1 MSPWEIC
8 LPSRGVSPTDAVHLA
23 CLVED
28 LGYGGIWA
36 SEVAG
41 HDAVALLAAIA
52 MQTSRIRL
60 GTAIIPSA
68 TRSPALLAMGAATLA
83 HLAPGRSTFG
93 LGVSSRV
100 IIEEWHDRSFSNP
113 LSAMSDALS
122 IIQQAFSG
130 DVTEYHGRV
139 HSSRGFKLQNPPE
152 RRPDFYLAALGPA
165 MRDLAAERFE
175 GVILNFLPRSR
186 SEEVV
191 TRASP
196 SGRFEVTTLVRVS
209 VEAEAPGGESR
220 LRRELASYLRLEQY
234 STWLAGL
241 GYGDALAALQGA
253 SGLDEM
259 ATRVPDDLLR
269 DVSVLGDARSCRAQ
283 LAQMCAA
290 GVTPLV
296 IPDFP
301 VGDMAAMERVI
312 RAIAPVQSYS
322 AHTSTLEK
330 NDDD

>member
-1 MSPWEIC
+1 MSSWEIC

-23 CLVED
+23 GLVED

-36 SEVAG
+36 SEVAE
-41 HDAVALLAAIA
+41 HDAVVLLAAMA
-52 MQTSRIRL
+52 MRTSRIRL

-83 HLAPGRSTFG
+83 HLAPGRTTFG

-100 IIEEWHDRSFSNP
+100 IIEEWHDRSFRYP
-113 LSAMSDALS
+113 LSAMSDAIS
-122 IIQQAFSG
+122 IIEQAFSG
-130 DVTEYHGRV
+130 EVTQYRGRV
-139 HSSRGFKLQNPPE
+139 HSSGGFKLANRPE

-165 MRDLAAERFE
+165 MRDLAAARFD

-191 TRASP
+191 RQVSP

-209 VEAEAPGGESR
+209 VEVESPGGESR
-220 LRRELASYLRLEQY
+220 LRRELASYLRLQQY
-234 STWLAGL
+234 SRWLTGF
-241 GYGDALAALQGA
+241 GYGGALAALQGA

-269 DVSVLGDARSCRAQ
+269 EVSVLGDARSCRSQ
-283 LAQMCAA
+283 LEQMCAA

-296 IPDFP
+296 IPDVP
-301 VGDMAAMERVI
+301 VGDMPAMERVI
-312 RAIAPVQSYS
+312 RAIAPVQPHP
-322 AHTSTLEK
+322 AHPAALET
-330 NDDD
+330 